1 MSNCAIVFI
10 GPPGSGKGTLSN
22 LCVQKLGW
30 EQLSTGNL
38 CRKHISEQTSIGK
51 QIDFAI
57 KSGKLI
63 SDKLMTDMVDEWL
76 TTVGLSD
83 KTLILDGYPRTI
95 PQAQA
100 LDELLKSKYT
110 SLKLHII
117 RFIVPDE
124 CVISRLG
131 SRYICQNNK
140 CQAVYSVAE
149 GSSLAPKHDM
159 ICDRCKSPL
168 IQRKDDTQEAIQDR
182 MIVYHMHE
190 KELISFY
197 RNAGYGVIEV
207 DANRP
212 HQEVFEN
219 FKHIITPICQITAQ

>member
-1 MSNCAIVFI
+1 MSNCAIVFL

-22 LCVQKLGW
+22 LCVKTFGW

-38 CRKHISEQTSIGK
+38 CRKHINEGTSIGK

-63 SDKLMTDMVDEWL
+63 SDSLMTDMVDEWL
-76 TTVGLSD
+76 DTESLSG
-83 KTLILDGYPRTI
+83 KNLILDGYPRTI
-95 PQAQA
+95 PQARA

-110 SLKLHII
+110 SLKLHIF

-124 CVISRLG
+124 CVIRRLS

-140 CQAVYSVAE
+140 CQAVYSLAQ

-159 ICDRCKSPL
+159 VCDLCKSPL
-168 IQRKDDTQEAIQDR
+168 IQRKDDTAQAIQDR
-182 MIVYHMHE
+182 MIVYHLHE
-190 KELISFY
+190 NELISFY
-197 RNAGYGVIEV
+197 RSAGYEVIEV

-212 HQEVFEN
+212 HHEVFEN
-219 FKHIITPICQITAQ
+219 FKQIITPICKTVAQ

>member
-22 LCVQKLGW
+22 LCVQKFGW

-38 CRKHISEQTSIGK
+38 CRKHISEQTSIGQ

-63 SDKLMTDMVDEWL
+63 SDRLMTDMVDEWL
-76 TTVGLSD
+76 TSIGSSH

-95 PQAQA
+95 PQAKA

-117 RFIVPDE
+117 RFIVPEE

-149 GSSLAPKHDM
+149 GSSLAPKQSM

-197 RNAGYGVIEV
+197 RNAGYKVIEV

-212 HQEVFEN
+212 HQEVFED
-219 FKHIITPICQITAQ
+219 FKHIITPICQAIEQ

>member
-1 MSNCAIVFI
+1 LSNCAIIFI

-22 LCVQKLGW
+22 LCVNTLGW

-38 CRKHISEQTSIGK
+38 CRKHISERTSIGQ

-63 SDKLMTDMVDEWL
+63 SDRLMTDMVDEWL
-76 TTVGLSD
+76 AIESLLN

-100 LDELLKSKYT
+100 LDELLKTKYT
-110 SLKLHII
+110 SLKLHIF
-117 RFIVPDE
+117 RFVIPDE
-124 CVISRLG
+124 CVISRLS
-131 SRYICQNNK
+131 SRYICSNNK
-140 CQAVYSVAE
+140 CQAVYSLAE
-149 GSSLAPKHDM
+149 GSKLAPKQSM
-159 ICDRCKSPL
+159 ICDVCNSPL
-168 IQRKDDTQEAIQDR
+168 YQRKDDTQEAIHDR

-190 KELISFY
+190 QELISFY
-197 RNAGYGVIEV
+197 RNAGYEVIEV

-212 HQEVFEN
+212 HQEVFES
-219 FKHIITPICQITAQ
+219 FKQFITPICKISTQ

>member
-1 MSNCAIVFI
+1 MSNCAIIFI
-10 GPPGSGKGTLSN
+10 GPPGSGKGTLAN
-22 LCVQKLGW
+22 LCVQTFGW

-38 CRKHISEQTSIGK
+38 CRKHINEGTSIGQ

-76 TTVGLSD
+76 AVQSFAK

-95 PQAQA
+95 PQAVA
-100 LDELLKSKYT
+100 LDELLKTKYT
-110 SLKLHII
+110 SLKLHIF
-117 RFIVPDE
+117 RFVVPDE

-140 CQAVYSVAE
+140 CQAVYSLAK

-159 ICDRCKSPL
+159 VCDQCKSPL
-168 IQRKDDTQEAIQDR
+168 IQRKDDTQEAIHDR
-182 MIVYHMHE
+182 MIVYHLHE
-190 KELISFY
+190 NELISFY
-197 RNAGYGVIEV
+197 KNAGYEVIEI

-212 HQEVFEN
+212 HQEVFES
-219 FKHIITPICQITAQ
+219 FTKIITPICQDSKQ